1 MTGRRSCVNS
11 LWSGSER
18 VRIGERLKATL
29 AGIME
34 LDLLRGRQLELVDT
48 VLDQSGKTVVAGVAQ
63 QQGAN
68 IESVAEDGVST
79 APRQQTPSPADAV
92 LPGFGAVDGIS
103 SRWSTLSWDIPSE
116 LLSPPTPE
124 PTGTTSLDCDSR
136 PSSGFYSVSGSSLSD
151 SCYSVASEAAPG
163 GPIKMGG
170 TCRPHSLDH
179 STTQWREAEQQS
191 VQSSE
196 ETVSIQKG
204 ERRPAST
211 GELEID
217 GLMFLT
223 GLCSNLG
230 GTQRGSVLSTSST
243 NSQLQLDPKFCS
255 DLVSRKTKEVYPYPS
270 PLHAVA
276 LQSPLFTSCQDS
288 SPTHRSPS
296 PEGDQPGEPDPAQP
310 PVRTQPP
317 PSPSLTQLEQYIT
330 RLVHQYH
337 SRVAA
342 EASSRASQKA
352 AAGSIHEGVHPRC
365 SSSSSLTG
373 GNATPCKSLL
383 GNSARVS
390 LSSIG
395 KKASRNSI
403 NLGNLPSVTGEDFN
417 ISFHLNLNLNLNP
430 NLNKALSIDSKN
442 VKEQVS
448 GSCGHLGAN
457 LITPTASPSSSSNTV
472 TSTPNWRSRPRI
484 STCPSTVSH
493 RGSLEIT
500 GKSFGPLNFSKSL
513 DWSGAPR
520 EEAEGC
526 PPSKALESPAKLN
539 EDSAVVCEISR
550 VSGLPKSVVVGL
562 MEEGVEL
569 DAESF
574 RSERERGE
582 GSASP
587 CNAPTPRSSRASLH
601 SAYGIDRPGLYSSSV
616 ASNPWAGSGS
626 MEPDFISQQH
636 RLQVGHSDSHST
648 YTTQSNSPR
657 SDHSGPTPSRTS
669 PILPIPHSH
678 SDSASSPGSASHSRV
693 HSPPRLLTNSP
704 FTPAQLSVFRRDSPS
719 QCSLPHFH
727 PCGSPLEGGIRPRGG
742 SLRQDAGAA
751 AGWRSQE
758 RGWRRSGD
766 GERLY
771 QGKHAS
777 RELVRAS
784 TVSSYSGRDYG
795 SCWEED
801 ATVRTPKKTKFW
813 KGFESRLWGK
823 EEEMERDRDERVG
836 TFGWRHASL
845 KETSSSRVQERKD
858 NNSSRKKGTSWD
870 GRSSSLRLSRR
881 ALFRSESQGFLEPR
895 SQKREVRLHNSQWC
909 SSFEISRE
917 GRGTECGRNLVRK
930 EEKHHSSTASLFHLS
945 RSQSL
950 EGSSHSLSPLS
961 SPSLSPSP
969 PPSAPLTR
977 SRSFRDLGRKVFGS
991 MRSLSFNKNHKSK
1004 KKD

>member
-34 LDLLRGRQLELVDT
+34 LDLLRGRQLELVDA
-48 VLDQSGKTVVAGVAQ
+48 VLEESGKTAESVAA

-68 IESVAEDGVST
+68 LESAAADG
-79 APRQQTPSPADAV
+79 AAKARRQQTPPPADSM
-92 LPGFGAVDGIS
+92 LPGLGTGEGIS

-163 GPIKMGG
+163 GPVKMGG

-179 STTQWREAEQQS
+179 STTQWREVEQQS
-191 VQSSE
+191 VPSSE
-196 ETVSIQKG
+196 GTVPGQKG

-217 GLMFLT
+217 GFMFLT
-223 GLCSNLG
+223 GLCSSLRG
-230 GTQRGSVLSTSST
+230 AQKGSVFSTSTT

-255 DLVSRKTKEVYPYPS
+255 DLVSRRTKEVYPYPS

-288 SPTHRSPS
+288 SPTCRSPS
-296 PEGDQPGEPDPAQP
+296 PEGDQPGELEPEEP

-317 PSPSLTQLEQYIT
+317 PSPSITQLEQYIT

-342 EASSRASQKA
+342 EASQKT
-352 AAGSIHEGVHPRC
+352 AGLSHEGVHPR
-365 SSSSSLTG
+365 SASSSSLTG
-373 GNATPCKSLL
+373 GSATPCKSLL

-430 NLNKALSIDSKN
+430 NLNKALSFDAKN
-442 VKEQVS
+442 MKEQVS
-448 GSCGHLGAN
+448 GSCGHLSAN
-457 LITPTASPSSSSNTV
+457 LITPTASPSSSSSTV

-484 STCPSTVSH
+484 STCPSTVNH

-526 PPSKALESPAKLN
+526 PPSKASESPAKLS

-569 DAESF
+569 DAECF
-574 RSERERGE
+574 RSERER
-582 GSASP
+582 AQQP
-587 CNAPTPRSSRASLH
+587 QTPGQEVAAWNQTTFRSSTGYRLLIQIPIRCLRRSPTALALITLDQLLLALPPSCRYLTVSQTRPLLLALLPTQEYTPLLVCSRIRRLLLPNCLCSGETPH
-601 SAYGIDRPGLYSSSV
+601 PSALSRTFTPVAPRWKAPLGLV
-616 ASNPWAGSGS
+616 AVPSGR
-626 MEPDFISQQH
+626 MLA
-636 RLQVGHSDSHST
+636 LQVGGGLRREAGGGVGMGRGSI
-648 YTTQSNSPR
+648 R
-657 SDHSGPTPSRTS
+657 
-669 PILPIPHSH
+669 
-678 SDSASSPGSASHSRV
+678 ASM
-693 HSPPRLLTNSP
+693 
-704 FTPAQLSVFRRDSPS
+704 
-719 QCSLPHFH
+719 
-727 PCGSPLEGGIRPRGG
+727 PLESWCG
-742 SLRQDAGAA
+742 RQQSVVTQEETLAA
-751 AGWRSQE
+751 AG
-758 RGWRRSGD
+758 
-766 GERLY
+766 
-771 QGKHAS
+771 
-777 RELVRAS
+777 
-784 TVSSYSGRDYG
+784 
-795 SCWEED
+795 
-801 ATVRTPKKTKFW
+801 
-813 KGFESRLWGK
+813 
-823 EEEMERDRDERVG
+823 
-836 TFGWRHASL
+836 
-845 KETSSSRVQERKD
+845 
-858 NNSSRKKGTSWD
+858 RKKQVLG
-870 GRSSSLRLSRR
+870 L
-881 ALFRSESQGFLEPR
+881 
-895 SQKREVRLHNSQWC
+895 QKRLQ
-909 SSFEISRE
+909 SFGKALSPGFGGKRRTWE
-917 GRGTECGRNLVRK
+917 GTEMKGLGLLVGG
-930 EEKHHSSTASLFHLS
+930 THL
-945 RSQSL
+945 
-950 EGSSHSLSPLS
+950 
-961 SPSLSPSP
+961 
-969 PPSAPLTR
+969 
-977 SRSFRDLGRKVFGS
+977 
-991 MRSLSFNKNHKSK
+991 
-1004 KKD
+1004 